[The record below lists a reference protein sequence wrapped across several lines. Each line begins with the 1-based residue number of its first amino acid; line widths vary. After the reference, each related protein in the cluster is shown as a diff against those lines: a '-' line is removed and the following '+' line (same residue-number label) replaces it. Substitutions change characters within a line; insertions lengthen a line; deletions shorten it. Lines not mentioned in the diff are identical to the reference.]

1 MYEIIVGR
9 SEKEKEALKTKATAF
24 IGKHYVKMG
33 ATTSLSNNIHIDVSR
48 SHVILVCGKRGSG
61 KSYSLSVLAEE
72 IANIETE
79 LKDKIAVLIFDTMG
93 IFWTMKYPNE
103 KDEELL
109 QQWNLEKKGF
119 HRSDPE
125 FNRSR

>member
-79 LKDKIAVLIFDTMG
+79 LKDKITILIFYT
-93 IFWTMKYPNE
+93 I
-103 KDEELL
+103 
-109 QQWNLEKKGF
+109 
-119 HRSDPE
+119 
-125 FNRSR
+125 